1 MTHPTAPDGSPRPAG
16 PPAPTRREQILQV
29 AARLFARHGFH
40 GVSIA
45 ELGAAVGVSG
55 PALYRHFPG
64 KEALLA
70 EMLIGISEYLLDGG
84 TARAAATT
92 DPHQTLTEL
101 VEFHVD
107 FALHHP
113 ELITVQD
120 RDLANLP
127 EQAHHKV
134 RALQRAYVEI
144 WVNTL
149 RRITPTLPAETARI
163 AAHGAFGLLN
173 STPHSAVGATPQQV
187 ATLLRRMVLA
197 ALTDAANSPP
207 SRISDN
213 RTDWPG

>member
-1 MTHPTAPDGSPRPAG
+1 MTLPSTPGST
-16 PPAPTRREQILQV
+16 PTRREQILQV

-64 KEALLA
+64 KEALLT
-70 EMLIGISEYLLDGG
+70 EMLVGISEYLLDGA
-84 TARAAATT
+84 TARAART
-92 DPHQTLTEL
+92 DDPRQALADL

-107 FALHHP
+107 FALRHP

-127 EQAHHKV
+127 EQARRKV
-134 RALQRAYVEI
+134 RSLQRAYLEV
-144 WVNTL
+144 WVDTL
-149 RRITPTLPAETARI
+149 RRLIPGLPAQIARI

-173 STPHSAVGATPQQV
+173 STPHSAAGAGPEQV
-187 ATLLRRMVLA
+187 SALLREMTIA
-197 ALTDAANSPP
+197 ALTNSPILTTQSTSP
-207 SRISDN
+207 A
-213 RTDWPG
+213 PGA